1 MRFMVSDEGVMK
13 QYPEIQCRAV
23 KGQAVYVF
31 DKLDGS
37 NIRAEWTRKR
47 GFWKFGTR
55 TRLLDRGDRPLGEA
69 IDLFMMEQANELG
82 RRFKEERWEEATAFM
97 EFWGKNSF
105 AGTHED
111 EEHFVDLIDVSVHKR
126 GLLLPKDYLELTEGL
141 VRARLLYH
149 GNANEPFVESVKNGT
164 LEGMTFEGVVC
175 KGPYV
180 TPGMPLMFKV
190 KNQAWFDKL
199 GKFCEGNEEKFRQL
213 S

>member
-1 MRFMVSDEGVMK
+1 MK
-13 QYPEIQCRAV
+13 QYPEIQCKAV
-23 KGQAVYVF
+23 SGQAVYAF

-55 TRLLDRGDRPLGEA
+55 TRLLDPMERPLGEA
-69 IDLFMMEQANELG
+69 VDLFMMGQANELG
-82 RRFKEERWEEATAFM
+82 RRFKEERWQEATAFM
-97 EFWGKNSF
+97 EFWGRNSF
-105 AGTHED
+105 AGTHQD
-111 EEHFVDLIDVSVHKR
+111 EEHFVSLIDVSVHKR
-126 GLLLPKDYLELTEGL
+126 GIVLPRDYLDLTEGL
-141 VRARLLYH
+141 PRARFLYH
-149 GNANEPFVESVKNGT
+149 GNASEPFIESVRSGT

-190 KNQAWFDKL
+190 KSRAWFDRL
-199 GKFCEGNEEKFRQL
+199 RGICGGDEEKFRRL